1 MTVDRF
7 MADFLVAGADYY
19 RLDDAVHEYLEGCE
33 SSDAISRNE
42 CIRRISDSIAKC
54 VESIAKARESGRD
67 AQSTEI
73 PSDQVYEDV
82 VSSYGL
88 VCRWDDRVSLLI
100 SMMRTIALETDAD
113 CIELLARSRETAH
126 VVHVGRP
133 GRTLDIADG
142 VELFSE
148 VSDEEPVSENE
159 DAAEDAE
166 VDIEDAI
173 GEDNGGSDEDSEIVD
188 GWMPSDIP
196 ANGKETRVAEHA
208 DHEGAV
214 IFVTETSEFIEDE
227 DHAQAAENAAEE
239 APVEKPLT
247 REEIQSIVLE
257 TMKEFLAQSAPAVTE
272 ADEQPK
278 RRKPAAAKAPRRG
291 IRRKKAA
298 DAQEADE

>member
-33 SSDAISRNE
+33 ISDAVSRNGRV
-42 CIRRISDSIAKC
+42 RRISDSIAKC
-54 VESIAKARESGRD
+54 VESISKAKESGRD
-67 AQSTEI
+67 ALSIEI
-73 PSDQVYEDV
+73 SSDQVYEDV

-113 CIELLARSRETAH
+113 CIELLARSREGAP

-148 VSDEEPVSENE
+148 DPDEESDSDNE

-166 VDIEDAI
+166 VEIEDGIEA
-173 GEDNGGSDEDSEIVD
+173 DDGGSDEDAETVD

-196 ANGKETRVAEHA
+196 TNGDETRVAEHA

-227 DHAQAAENAAEE
+227 DPVPAADPVVEE
-239 APVEKPLT
+239 AQVEKPLT

-257 TMKEFLAQSAPAVTE
+257 TMKEFLAQSAPAVAQE
-272 ADEQPK
+272 EEKPK
-278 RRKPAAAKAPRRG
+278 RRKPTAAKAPRRG

-298 DAQEADE
+298 DAQEAEE